1 MKRINLFLLLLLS
14 TLSFAQSWQ
23 SKDVVRI
30 ENTESSFHYT
40 FYDSTTLYIQKQN
53 VSYIVSLPN
62 SNYIQ
67 VGYLYEGATSKIMSC
82 TYNTL
87 TQPVLSS
94 NSELVDTLNAWL
106 NEPSS
111 GGGGGSQTLSI
122 SNDTLTISNGNS
134 VILPIYFQSD
144 SATIT
149 SYDVLNSQNAPPIS
163 PNTGDTYLV
172 GTSPSG
178 AWVGHAKDIAEWNGS
193 SWDFTD
199 GVQGDFLYNATT
211 ALTYIFRS
219 GNWVQTTGIPAL
231 NNGNTISSGLK
242 IGTNNL
248 KSLTFET
255 NNKSVSRFDSI
266 GRFYV
271 YDTALRKSNKFLQI
285 DSSTGRLIASD
296 ILNSSSSSALF
307 PNGIEFV
314 SASRDFQASDAGKLL
329 ILSEDGVEMS
339 MPEIFPFQDND
350 ILYVKPSGFES
361 KFQFKYQDNY
371 FEGLNSGN
379 GQPELLKLGA
389 INQGIIILSEA
400 ALFSD
405 KTALRYLYDQS
416 QNVIPLS
423 GTEVGKPV
431 TGDIEVSEGIRFKTA
446 NADNNEYNGITLN
459 TGGLYLYTNQDNGA
473 VTTSLQ
479 LQSSDRIFV
488 TSNNPSFRGLAGEQD
503 FTANITDFDYTQKI
517 YVGFRGIATLSSG
530 TVTVTTD
537 KIKTGYKIYLSVNT
551 PSGTQGFLSAPTGS
565 IVDETEFVINSTS
578 ATDDSTVNWWIAP

>member
-1 MKRINLFLLLLLS
+1 LLLS

-111 GGGGGSQTLSI
+111 SGGGGSQTLSI

-134 VILPIYFQSD
+134 IVLPTGTSSLFPKGYEFISESRDFLPTDEGKLLVLAAGVTITMPSEFPFLANQIVGVNTLDSNCYYQDKAGSTVQIFGIYNQPNEVVVLLSEPDFNSLLPISSSVIEGKTMLKYL
-144 SATIT
+144 
-149 SYDVLNSQNAPPIS
+149 YDKSQNA
-163 PNTGDTYLV
+163 
-172 GTSPSG
+172 
-178 AWVGHAKDIAEWNGS
+178 
-193 SWDFTD
+193 
-199 GVQGDFLYNATT
+199 
-211 ALTYIFRS
+211 
-219 GNWVQTTGIPAL
+219 
-231 NNGNTISSGLK
+231 
-242 IGTNNL
+242 
-248 KSLTFET
+248 
-255 NNKSVSRFDSI
+255 
-266 GRFYV
+266 
-271 YDTALRKSNKFLQI
+271 
-285 DSSTGRLIASD
+285 
-296 ILNSSSSSALF
+296 
-307 PNGIEFV
+307 
-314 SASRDFQASDAGKLL
+314 
-329 ILSEDGVEMS
+329 
-339 MPEIFPFQDND
+339 
-350 ILYVKPSGFES
+350 
-361 KFQFKYQDNY
+361 
-371 FEGLNSGN
+371 
-379 GQPELLKLGA
+379 
-389 INQGIIILSEA
+389 
-400 ALFSD
+400 
-405 KTALRYLYDQS
+405 
-416 QNVIPLS
+416 IPLS

-431 TGDIEVSEGIRFKTA
+431 TGDIDFANANIIFNNIDGDKFIKFGFNTATEETGLYFDNGLDPQTRFSIYNGGIQCYMPIGSYFSFANDYLGFSNNGNSSFVGIR
-446 NADNNEYNGITLN
+446 
-459 TGGLYLYTNQDNGA
+459 GGEDY
-473 VTTSLQ
+473 
-479 LQSSDRIFV
+479 
-488 TSNNPSFRGLAGEQD
+488 SNI
-503 FTANITDFDYTQKI
+503 ITDLDYPQKI
-517 YVGFRGIATLSSG
+517 YVGFRGTATLSSG

>member
-1 MKRINLFLLLLLS
+1 MKKIFVTLFVAINA
-14 TLSFAQSWQ
+14 LSFAQSWQ
-23 SKDVVRI
+23 TKTIKRI
-30 ENTESSFHYT
+30 ENTDKSFYLTFFDSS
-40 FYDSTTLYIQKQN
+40 SAYIQKQN
-53 VSYIVSLPN
+53 VSYIVTLPN
-62 SNYIQ
+62 TNYLQI
-67 VGYLYEGATSKIMSC
+67 GYMYEGSTSRII
-82 TYNTL
+82 TIQRNLL
-87 TQPVLSS
+87 TQPISS
-94 NSELVDTLNAWL
+94 SASELADTLNYWL
-106 NEPSS
+106 GFPSS
-111 GGGGGSQTLSI
+111 GSGGSQTLSI
-122 SNDTLTISNGNS
+122 SNDTLSISNGNS

-285 DSSTGRLIASD
+285 DSSTGRLIASA
-296 ILNSSSSSALF
+296 ISANSGTSALF
-307 PNGIEFV
+307 PNGIKQV
-314 SASRDFQASDAGKLL
+314 GVSRDLQADDAGHYIVLDSDDENPV
-329 ILSEDGVEMS
+329 ILT
-339 MPEIFPFQDND
+339 MPVTNPFQIGDN
-350 ILYVKPSGFES
+350 FEITS
-361 KFQFKYQDNY
+361 ND
-371 FEGLNSGN
+371 SGN
-379 GQPELLKLGA
+379 GYDVNGEVTYITNGDRILFTNTNDGSDNPQILEVANYNLGA
-389 INQGIIILSEA
+389 
-400 ALFSD
+400 F
-405 KTALRYLYDQS
+405 
-416 QNVIPLS
+416 IPLS
-423 GTEVGKPV
+423 GTEVGNPV
-431 TGDIEVSEGIRFKTA
+431 TGDIEGTDGINIKTKNYA
-446 NADNNEYNGITLN
+446 SSNNYNSLTLF
-459 TGGLYLYTNQDNGA
+459 GDA
-473 VTTSLQ
+473 VRLSFDDSVIQTSLTLSQ
-479 LQSSDRIFV
+479 TLIEV
-488 TSNNPSFRGLAGEQD
+488 NCNNSGSRGLIGAQD
-503 FTANITDFDYTQKI
+503 FTANITDLDYTQLV
-517 YVGFRGIATLSSG
+517 YVGYRGTATLSSG

-565 IVDETEFVINSTS
+565 IVNETEFVINSTS

>member
-1 MKRINLFLLLLLS
+1 MKKITFIFLFLCSISFGQNLGNPAIIGQTNRNQKVGKGLQVTD
-14 TLSFAQSWQ
+14 TLIT
-23 SKDVVRI
+23 DGVVI
-30 ENTESSFHYT
+30 LKNLAT
-40 FYDSTTLYIQKQN
+40 FGS
-53 VSYIVSLPN
+53 
-62 SNYIQ
+62 
-67 VGYLYEGATSKIMSC
+67 G
-82 TYNTL
+82 
-87 TQPVLSS
+87 
-94 NSELVDTLNAWL
+94 VDTGVGFKNGKIVRFLNT
-106 NEPSS
+106 
-111 GGGGGSQTLSI
+111 GGGGSQTLSI

-296 ILNSSSSSALF
+296 ILNPSSSSSLF
-307 PNGIEFV
+307 PKGYEFI
-314 SASRDFQASDAGKLL
+314 SESRDFLSTDEGKLL
-329 ILSEDGVEMS
+329 VLAAGVTLSMPSEFPFLSNQIVGVNALDSNCYYQDKAGSSVQIFGINNQPNEIVVLLSEPDFNSLLPISSSV
-339 MPEIFPFQDND
+339 I
-350 ILYVKPSGFES
+350 
-361 KFQFKYQDNY
+361 
-371 FEGLNSGN
+371 EGKTM
-379 GQPELLKLGA
+379 LK
-389 INQGIIILSEA
+389 
-400 ALFSD
+400 
-405 KTALRYLYDQS
+405 YLYDKS
-416 QNVIPLS
+416 QNAIPLS
-423 GTEVGKPV
+423 GTEVSNPV
-431 TGDIEVSEGIRFKTA
+431 TGDIEVFNGFDLKTPNASANEFHSLYMDDGGIQLKYNNSSVA
-446 NADNNEYNGITLN
+446 NSFIAEDDGFSITSDN
-459 TGGLYLYTNQDNGA
+459 A
-473 VTTSLQ
+473 
-479 LQSSDRIFV
+479 
-488 TSNNPSFRGLAGEQD
+488 SFRGFKGDADYSAAYQV
-503 FTANITDFDYTQKI
+503 NDYTQLV
-517 YVGFRGIATLSSG
+517 YVGYRGTATLVSG
-530 TVTVTTD
+530 TITVNTTS
-537 KIKTGYKIYLSVNT
+537 IKTGYKIYVSVNT

-565 IVDETEFVINSTS
+565 IVNEISFVINSTS